1 MGNTPSM
8 PTTAGAS
15 LSELPLELV
24 VCIAEHLPPESI
36 AAMALTTKSLYES
49 LRFKQMWRPKIKCRP
64 NKLIFLLAR
73 DVPQSVLCTSCHRL
87 HPRRN
92 IPKLTR
98 DWKRWQA
105 CSHSTGTW
113 LHLDPWKYHIQF
125 EDVYEVMNR
134 HRWGELGEDLSS
146 IATHTAWKVMM
157 IADLEALDGRSHALG
172 DVKLNL
178 GRCLVKFDAT
188 PLIIDGNLVLQTT
201 QSMWYHPEMW
211 EEMQKHGI
219 GRHPFRH
226 CKHWNL
232 PTSED
237 APDFLTLESE
247 MFCCDIG
254 KCLNALDSLRRT
266 EQPNISHHET
276 TEDRICARC
285 TTEYKTD
292 VWDHGKG
299 GVEVR
304 LHTYTDLGPC
314 IEPTEVHWFSAA
326 HHQGDMYD
334 ADYCREASYHLLS
347 EKGSYRRV
355 GSVKRVAYSAIGCA
369 SFERA
374 LNKLDVRGDV
384 SGDLELWKAVKRA
397 YRTCSEQAAR
407 RHPRRLRAL
416 WAMLT
421 LK

>member
-49 LRFKQMWRPKIKCRP
+49 LQFKQMWRPKIKCRP
-64 NKLIFLLAR
+64 NKLISLLAR
-73 DVPQSVLCTSCHRL
+73 DVQQSVLCTSCHRL
-87 HPRRN
+87 HP
-92 IPKLTR
+92 
-98 DWKRWQA
+98 
-105 CSHSTGTW
+105 HSTGTW
-113 LHLDPWKYHIQF
+113 LHLDPWNYHIQF
-125 EDVYEVMNR
+125 EDVYEIMSR
-134 HRWGELGEDLSS
+134 HRWGKLGEDLSS
-146 IATHTAWKVMM
+146 IATHTAWKVMTT
-157 IADLEALDGRSHALG
+157 ADLEALDGRSHAKG
-172 DVKLNL
+172 DVRLDL
-178 GRCLVKFDAT
+178 GRCLAKFDAI

-211 EEMQKHGI
+211 EEMQKYGI

-247 MFCCDIG
+247 MFCCHIR

-326 HHQGDMYD
+326 HHQGDMHD
-334 ADYCREASYHLLS
+334 ADYCREANYHLLS
-347 EKGSYRRV
+347 EWGSYRRV

-374 LNKLDVRGDV
+374 LSKLDIQGDV

-397 YRTCSEQAAR
+397 YQSCSEQAAR
-407 RHPRRLRAL
+407 RHPRRLRTL
-416 WAMLT
+416 WETLT
-421 LK
+421 RK

>member
-1 MGNTPSM
+1 M
-8 PTTAGAS
+8 
-15 LSELPLELV
+15 
-24 VCIAEHLPPESI
+24 
-36 AAMALTTKSLYES
+36 
-49 LRFKQMWRPKIKCRP
+49 
-64 NKLIFLLAR
+64 
-73 DVPQSVLCTSCHRL
+73 
-87 HPRRN
+87 
-92 IPKLTR
+92 
-98 DWKRWQA
+98 
-105 CSHSTGTW
+105 
-113 LHLDPWKYHIQF
+113 
-125 EDVYEVMNR
+125 
-134 HRWGELGEDLSS
+134 
-146 IATHTAWKVMM
+146 
-157 IADLEALDGRSHALG
+157 
-172 DVKLNL
+172 
-178 GRCLVKFDAT
+178 
-188 PLIIDGNLVLQTT
+188 
-201 QSMWYHPEMW
+201 
-211 EEMQKHGI
+211 
-219 GRHPFRH
+219 
-226 CKHWNL
+226 
-232 PTSED
+232 SED
-237 APDFLTLESE
+237 DPDFLTLESE

-254 KCLNALDSLRRT
+254 KCLDALDPLRRT

-347 EKGSYRRV
+347 EWDSYRRV
-355 GSVKRVAYSAIGCA
+355 GSVKRVACSAIGCA

-374 LNKLDVRGDV
+374 LNKLDVQGHI
-384 SGDLELWKAVKRA
+384 SGDLELWKAVRRA
-397 YRTCSEQAAR
+397 YRSCSEQAAR